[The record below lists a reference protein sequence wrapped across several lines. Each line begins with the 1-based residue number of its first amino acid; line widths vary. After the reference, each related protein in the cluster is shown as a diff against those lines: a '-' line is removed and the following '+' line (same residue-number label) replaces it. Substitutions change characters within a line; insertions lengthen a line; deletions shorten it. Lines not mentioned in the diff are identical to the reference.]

1 MALNKLLVAAEKLQ
15 RARDQIE
22 SLKER
27 KQRLQD
33 TLTGT
38 NNELAAARAVA
49 AARVDEVKI
58 EALEAV
64 SP

>member
-33 TLTGT
+33 TLAGT

-49 AARVDEVKI
+49 AALVDEVKI
-58 EALEAV
+58 EALDAV
-64 SP
+64 SA